1 VNVDVFVAS
10 VLDTA
15 SGVGSAPNIGLT
27 YETSNS
33 INVGKF
39 LSWFNNSQNFNK
51 NMAEHGRTW
60 QNIAA
65 ERAALLLHIREVLGS
80 ELGSEVS
87 YTDVRFSL
95 FVSA

>member
-1 VNVDVFVAS
+1 
-10 VLDTA
+10 
-15 SGVGSAPNIGLT
+15 
-27 YETSNS
+27 
-33 INVGKF
+33 
-39 LSWFNNSQNFNK
+39 
-51 NMAEHGRTW
+51 MAEHGRTW

-65 ERAALLLHIREVLGS
+65 ERAALLLLIREVLGS